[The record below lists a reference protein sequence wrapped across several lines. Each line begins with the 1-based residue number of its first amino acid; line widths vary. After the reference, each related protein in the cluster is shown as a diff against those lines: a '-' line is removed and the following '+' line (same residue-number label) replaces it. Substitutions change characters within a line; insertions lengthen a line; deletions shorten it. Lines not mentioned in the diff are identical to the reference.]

1 MKVIDVLAAV
11 LLVIGGLNWG
21 IWGIWSIFD
30 ADYVSTVLGGY
41 DSAFAKVL
49 FITVGVAAIYQALS
63 VRAIQSRWKMASA

>member
-1 MKVIDVLAAV
+1 MKTLDVIAAI

-30 ADYVSTVLGGY
+30 ADYVSSVLGGY

-49 FITVGVAAIYQALS
+49 FISVGVAAIYQAMNIKG
-63 VRAIQSRWKMASA
+63 IQNRWKLSAS